1 VKILSPKNHGYLDYV
16 VVVGFLLAPQLL
28 GLSGI
33 PATIAYL
40 LAPIHLLVTL
50 LTDFPLGVF
59 KAMSLRLHGY
69 IEFIV
74 SFTLIALPWLLGF
87 ASVTI
92 ARNFYVASGVVIFLV
107 WLITDYKATR
117 SIAETSN

>member
-1 VKILSPKNHGYLDYV
+1 MKILSPKIHGYLDYV
-16 VVVGFLLAPQLL
+16 VVVGFLLAPKLL

-59 KAMSLRLHGY
+59 KGMSFKLHSG
-69 IEFIV
+69 IEFVV

-87 ASVTI
+87 ASVVP
-92 ARNFYVASGVVIFLV
+92 ARNFYIVSGVIIFLV
-107 WLITDYKATR
+107 WLITDYQAASST
-117 SIAETSN
+117 AEISN

>member
-1 VKILSPKNHGYLDYV
+1 MKILSPKIHGYLDYV
-16 VVVGFLLAPQLL
+16 VVVGFLLAPKLL

-50 LTDFPLGVF
+50 LTDFPLGAF
-59 KAMSLRLHGY
+59 KAMSFKLHSS
-69 IEFIV
+69 IEFVV

-87 ASVTI
+87 ASVVP
-92 ARNFYVASGVVIFLV
+92 ARNFYLASGVVIFLV
-107 WLITDYKATR
+107 WLITDYKAAR
-117 SIAETSN
+117 SVAEMTN